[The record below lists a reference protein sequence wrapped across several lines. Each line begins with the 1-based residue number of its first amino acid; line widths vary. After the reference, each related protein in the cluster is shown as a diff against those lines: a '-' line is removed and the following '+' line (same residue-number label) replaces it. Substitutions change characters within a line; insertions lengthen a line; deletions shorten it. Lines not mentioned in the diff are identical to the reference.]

1 MAIWEKKD
9 MPKDEM
15 KLGHR
20 AETGRTKFLIPV
32 RTAGKKD
39 IRYVRK

>member
-1 MAIWEKKD
+1 

-15 KLGHR
+15 KPGHR
-20 AETGRTKFLIPV
+20 AGTGRTKFLIPV

-39 IRYVRK
+39 MRYVRR